1 MEHYKLT
8 IVVDPTNKYEKAK
21 MDLIQAFKSYSE
33 LTPTE
38 KECLAKEIWGA
49 AQVEMAKTLLGMR

>member
-33 LTPTE
+33 LTPME